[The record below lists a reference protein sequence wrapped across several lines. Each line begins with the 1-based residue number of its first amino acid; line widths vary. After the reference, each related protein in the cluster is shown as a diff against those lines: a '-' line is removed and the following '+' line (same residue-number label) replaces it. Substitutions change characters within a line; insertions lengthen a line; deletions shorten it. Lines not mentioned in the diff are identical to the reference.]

1 MKRSTLLLLCLLVFV
16 LLVGGVAAWMYFSP
30 AGALAPVSAEDAVQE
45 VLDTT
50 DTAEWRAKYVSLCA
64 PETSAFESA
73 ETVAGDLFDAA
84 VQGQRLSFR
93 PDSENTSRLAP
104 VYILSAG
111 ENDLLTLTAS
121 YDKASRT
128 WKVDEAPLKA
138 LQAEARTLTITVPE
152 GSAVSVNGTALSEE
166 YITDSRVP
174 YTGISELE
182 TQFDTCPYRMTYT
195 IPGIYEA
202 VQVDVSRE
210 AGVLLLYSDGTRFD
224 YTVPDAG
231 THAFRV
237 TAPQEAA
244 VTAGGA
250 LLTDAQVVSFAPL
263 STHVDIPDELA
274 GALPVYAV
282 YAAGGLYSDPT
293 FAAALPDGTAL
304 TPTTGADGFP
314 TFELPGNETLQNE
327 CHERVENYMHEIA
340 GYGSGNTA
348 SNYPTGYVAPG
359 SSLMLYFQYALD
371 TLHWT
376 RGWTV
381 TFNEVK
387 SWGYV
392 PLGEDAFLCQG
403 EANFTTATRHE
414 TRENI
419 VDYEMLWVRQNG
431 TWYIQDMSFL

>member
-1 MKRSTLLLLCLLVFV
+1 MKRSTLLLICLLVFV
-16 LLVGGVAAWMYFSP
+16 LLVGGAAAWMYFSP

-50 DTAEWRAKYVSLCA
+50 GAAEWRAKYVSLCA
-64 PETSAFESA
+64 PETSAFENA

-84 VQGQRLSFR
+84 VQGKAFSFR
-93 PDSENTSRLAP
+93 PDSENTSRNAP

-121 YDKASRT
+121 YNKASRS

-138 LQAEARTLTITVPE
+138 LRAEARDLTITVPE
-152 GSAVSVNGTALSEE
+152 GTAVSVNGIALGEE
-166 YITDSRVP
+166 YITDSHVP

-182 TQFDTCPYRMTYT
+182 TQFDTCPYRVTYT
-195 IPGIYEA
+195 VPNIYEA

-210 AGVLLLYSDGTRFD
+210 AGILLLYSDGTRFD

-231 THAFRV
+231 THSFRV
-237 TAPQEAA
+237 TAPQEAS

-263 STHVDIPDELA
+263 STHVDVPEELT

-282 YAAGGLYSDPT
+282 YAAGGLYSDPSFT
-293 FAAALPDGTAL
+293 ASLPDGTAL
-304 TPTTGADGFP
+304 TPTTDAAGFP
-314 TFELPGNETLQNE
+314 TFELPGNEALWNE
-327 CHERVENYMHEIA
+327 CHERVENYMREIA
-340 GYGSGNTA
+340 GYGAGNTV
-348 SNYPTGYVAPG
+348 SNYPAGYVVPGAP
-359 SSLMLYFQYALD
+359 LQLYFQYALD

-376 RGWTV
+376 RGFTV

-387 SWGYV
+387 TWGYV
-392 PLGEDAFLCQG
+392 PLGEDAFLCRG

-419 VDYEMLWVRQNG
+419 VDYEMLWIRQND
-431 TWYIQDMSFL
+431 TWFIQDMSFL

>member
-16 LLVGGVAAWMYFSP
+16 LLVGGAAAWMYFSP

-138 LQAEARTLTITVPE
+138 LQAEARTLAITVPE

-195 IPGIYEA
+195 VPGIYEA

-274 GALPVYAV
+274 GALPVYTV

-314 TFELPGNETLQNE
+314 TFELPGNEVLWSE
-327 CHERVENYMHEIA
+327 CHKRVENYMQEIA

-403 EANFTTATRHE
+403 EVNFTTATRHE

>member
-16 LLVGGVAAWMYFSP
+16 LLVGGAAAWMYFSP

-93 PDSENTSRLAP
+93 PDSEKTSRLAP

-138 LQAEARTLTITVPE
+138 LQAEARTLAITVPE
-152 GSAVSVNGTALSEE
+152 GSVVSVNGTALSEE
-166 YITDSRVP
+166 YITDSHVP

-195 IPGIYEA
+195 VPGIYEA

-274 GALPVYAV
+274 GALPVYTV

-314 TFELPGNETLQNE
+314 TFELPGNEVLWSE
-327 CHERVENYMHEIA
+327 CHERVENYMQEIA

-348 SNYPTGYVAPG
+348 SNYPAGYVAPG
-359 SSLMLYFQYALD
+359 SSLTLYFQYALD

>member
-1 MKRSTLLLLCLLVFV
+1 MKRSTLLLICLLVFV
-16 LLVGGVAAWMYFSP
+16 ALVGGAAAWMYFSP
-30 AGALAPVSAEDAVQE
+30 VGALAPVSAEDAVQE
-45 VLDTT
+45 LLDTT

-64 PETSAFESA
+64 PETGVFENA

-84 VQGQRLSFR
+84 VQGRKFSFR
-93 PDSENTSRLAP
+93 LDSESTSRNAP

-111 ENDLLTLTAS
+111 DADLLQLHAS
-121 YDKASRT
+121 YDKAGRA
-128 WKVDEAPLKA
+128 WKVEPAA
-138 LQAEARTLTITVPE
+138 LDALHAEARTLTITVPE
-152 GSAVSVNGTALSEE
+152 GSVVSVNGIALGEE
-166 YITDSRVP
+166 YITDRRVP

-182 TQFDTCPYRMTYT
+182 TQFDTCPYRVTYT
-195 IPGIYEA
+195 VPGLYEA

-250 LLTDAQVVSFAPL
+250 PLTDAQAVSFAPL
-263 STHVDIPDELA
+263 STHVDIPDELT
-274 GALPVYAV
+274 GALPVYTV

-304 TPTTGADGFP
+304 VQTTDTAGFP
-314 TFELPGNETLQNE
+314 SFELPGNETLWNE
-327 CHERVENYMHEIA
+327 CHERVENYMREIA
-340 GYGSGNTA
+340 GYGAGNTA
-348 SNYPTGYVAPG
+348 SNYPSGYVVPGAP
-359 SSLMLYFQYALD
+359 LQLYFQYALD

-376 RGWTV
+376 RGFTI

-387 SWGYV
+387 TWGYI
-392 PLGEDAFLCQG
+392 PLGEDAFLCHG

-419 VDYEMLWVRQNG
+419 VEYEMLWVRRDG

>member
-16 LLVGGVAAWMYFSP
+16 LLVGGAAAWIYFSP

-138 LQAEARTLTITVPE
+138 LQAEARTLAITVPE

-195 IPGIYEA
+195 VPGIYEA

-274 GALPVYAV
+274 GALPVYTV

-314 TFELPGNETLQNE
+314 TFELPGNEVLWSE
-327 CHERVENYMHEIA
+327 CHERVENYMQEIA

>member
-1 MKRSTLLLLCLLVFV
+1 MKRSTLLLICLLVFV
-16 LLVGGVAAWMYFSP
+16 LLVGGAAAWMYFSP
-30 AGALAPVSAEDAVQE
+30 AGALAPVTAEDAVQE

-50 DTAEWRAKYVSLCA
+50 DAAEWRAKFISLCA
-64 PETSAFESA
+64 PETSAFENA

-84 VQGQRLSFR
+84 VQGQTFSFR
-93 PDSENTSRLAP
+93 LDSENTSRNAP

-111 ENDLLTLTAS
+111 DADLLTLTAS
-121 YDKASRT
+121 YNKASRS

-152 GSAVSVNGTALSEE
+152 GTAVSVNGIALGEE

-182 TQFDTCPYRMTYT
+182 TQFDTCPYRVTYT
-195 IPGIYEA
+195 VPGIYEA

-231 THAFRV
+231 AHAFRV

-250 LLTDAQVVSFAPL
+250 PLTDAQVVSFAPL

-282 YAAGGLYSDPT
+282 YAAGGLYSDPAFT
-293 FAAALPDGTAL
+293 ATLPDGTAL
-304 TPTTGADGFP
+304 TETTGADGFP
-314 TFELPGNETLQNE
+314 TFELPGNEALWSE
-327 CHERVENYMHEIA
+327 CHERVENYMREIA
-340 GYGSGNTA
+340 GYGSGNTG
-348 SNYPTGYVAPG
+348 SNYPSGYVVPG
-359 SSLMLYFQYALD
+359 ASLQLYFQYALD

-419 VDYEMLWVRQNG
+419 VDYEMLWVRQNDVC
-431 TWYIQDMSFL
+431 YIQDMSFL

>member
-16 LLVGGVAAWMYFSP
+16 LLVGGAAAWMYFSP

-138 LQAEARTLTITVPE
+138 LQAEARTLAITVPE

-195 IPGIYEA
+195 VPGIYEA

-274 GALPVYAV
+274 GALPVYTV

-293 FAAALPDGTAL
+293 FAAALPDGTTL

-314 TFELPGNETLQNE
+314 TFELPGNEVLWIE
-327 CHERVENYMHEIA
+327 CHERVENYMQEIA

-348 SNYPTGYVAPG
+348 SNYPAGYVAPG

-403 EANFTTATRHE
+403 EVNFTTATRHE

>member
-16 LLVGGVAAWMYFSP
+16 LLVGGAAAWMYFSP

-93 PDSENTSRLAP
+93 PDSEKTSRLAP

-138 LQAEARTLTITVPE
+138 LQAEARTLAITVPE
-152 GSAVSVNGTALSEE
+152 GSVVSVNGTALSEE
-166 YITDSRVP
+166 YITDSHVP

-195 IPGIYEA
+195 VPGIYEA

-274 GALPVYAV
+274 GALPVYTV

-314 TFELPGNETLQNE
+314 TFELPGNEVLWSE
-327 CHERVENYMHEIA
+327 CHERVENYMQEIA

-403 EANFTTATRHE
+403 EVNFTTATRHE

-431 TWYIQDMSFL
+431 TWYVQDMSFL

>member
-1 MKRSTLLLLCLLVFV
+1 MKRSTLLLICLLVFV
-16 LLVGGVAAWMYFSP
+16 LLVGGAAAWMYFSP
-30 AGALAPVSAEDAVQE
+30 VGALAPVSAEDTVQG

-50 DTAEWRAKYVSLCA
+50 DTAEWRAKYISLCA
-64 PETSAFESA
+64 PETSAFENA

-84 VQGQRLSFR
+84 VQGQTFSFR
-93 PDSENTSRLAP
+93 LDSENTSRNTP

-111 ENDLLTLTAS
+111 DADLLTLTAS
-121 YDKASRT
+121 YNKASRS

-152 GSAVSVNGTALSEE
+152 GTAVSVNGIALGEE

-182 TQFDTCPYRMTYT
+182 TQFDTCPYRVTYT
-195 IPGIYEA
+195 VPGIYEA
-202 VQVDVSRE
+202 VQVDVSRG

-231 THAFRV
+231 AHAFRV
-237 TAPQEAA
+237 TAPQEAS

-250 LLTDAQVVSFAPL
+250 LLTDTQVVSFAPL

-282 YAAGGLYSDPT
+282 YAAGGLYSDPAFT
-293 FAAALPDGTAL
+293 ATLPDGTAL
-304 TPTTGADGFP
+304 TETTGADGFP
-314 TFELPGNETLQNE
+314 TFELPGNDALWSE
-327 CHERVENYMHEIA
+327 CHERVENYMREIA
-340 GYGSGNTA
+340 GYGSGNTG
-348 SNYPTGYVAPG
+348 SNYPSGYVVPGAP
-359 SSLMLYFQYALD
+359 LQLYFQYALD

-403 EANFTTATRHE
+403 EASFTTVTRHE